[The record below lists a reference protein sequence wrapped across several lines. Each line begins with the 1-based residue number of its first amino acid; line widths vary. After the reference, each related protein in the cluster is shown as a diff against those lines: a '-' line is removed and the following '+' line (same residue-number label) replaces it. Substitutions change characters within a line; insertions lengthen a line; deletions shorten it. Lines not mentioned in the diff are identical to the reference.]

1 MPIPILLAG
10 LGVAAGVIGAGGH
23 LSAKETNERAQRV
36 SQKAQNLYN
45 DAKYELELAQN
56 KTEKALVKL
65 GYYKKS
71 VLDTSMNQFLTTYD
85 KVKHIQVKE
94 SIGIDE
100 ISKFTIDQQGAIEIR
115 EMTNIY
121 SSSFASSATGVAAGA
136 AVALAASGALPIVT
150 GELALAGSALVAGEI
165 GMAAGFAGAAMTPL
179 AAVAAPVILFTGIS
193 ASMKA
198 DENLEKANT
207 IYAEAKAASEKMK
220 ISMILCGAI
229 TERSEMF
236 EDLLGDLN
244 KMFSE
249 CSNLLA
255 GVVRKK
261 EGRVFKKKLTSED
274 FSEEDLKLIAV
285 TRALAGAVK
294 SVIDTPILSKEGNI
308 SYEAEDIYDQTI
320 EKLPDFSQAVQEVKS
335 INYDAKPVAAKSTST
350 YNGSKSTTSVGT
362 TIMSSARRVF
372 AVFMGFILAS
382 AFAEKIAVSV
392 TGDINKF
399 LFLDSFTVN
408 IIAVWLLLCAS
419 VTMLIGKF
427 KHTKV
432 EKFCYFGS
440 GVSLFILY
448 VQYCRSVEQMN
459 HYIIF
464 SIIFCGVCIVV
475 SGFLEVI
482 KYKWDCGLFF
492 FCVSIIT
499 MLWPIGFLIY
509 AFFSKFLGF
518 SENFC
523 LLVTSGFFFVISVSV
538 IFGILDE

>member
-1 MPIPILLAG
+1 M
-10 LGVAAGVIGAGGH
+10 
-23 LSAKETNERAQRV
+23 
-36 SQKAQNLYN
+36 
-45 DAKYELELAQN
+45 
-56 KTEKALVKL
+56 
-65 GYYKKS
+65 
-71 VLDTSMNQFLTTYD
+71 
-85 KVKHIQVKE
+85 
-94 SIGIDE
+94 
-100 ISKFTIDQQGAIEIR
+100 
-115 EMTNIY
+115 
-121 SSSFASSATGVAAGA
+121 
-136 AVALAASGALPIVT
+136 
-150 GELALAGSALVAGEI
+150 
-165 GMAAGFAGAAMTPL
+165 
-179 AAVAAPVILFTGIS
+179 
-193 ASMKA
+193 
-198 DENLEKANT
+198 
-207 IYAEAKAASEKMK
+207 
-220 ISMILCGAI
+220 
-229 TERSEMF
+229 
-236 EDLLGDLN
+236 
-244 KMFSE
+244 
-249 CSNLLA
+249 
-255 GVVRKK
+255 
-261 EGRVFKKKLTSED
+261 
-274 FSEEDLKLIAV
+274 KLIAV

-350 YNGSKSTTSVGT
+350 YHGSKNTTSVGT

-372 AVFMGFILAS
+372 AVITGFILAS
-382 AFAEKIAVSV
+382 AFAEKIAISV

-399 LFLDSFTVN
+399 LFLDSFTAN
-408 IIAVWLLLCAS
+408 KIAVWLLLCAS

-432 EKFCYFGS
+432 EKLCCFGS

-464 SIIFCGVCIVV
+464 SMIFCGVFIVV

-492 FCVSIIT
+492 FCVSIIM

-509 AFFSKFLGF
+509 AFFGKFLGF